1 MITLCGSCGKVEQF
15 CTCLLPLP
23 TPPPPPPIGE
33 ISPELRRV
41 LIVLAA
47 IVKLSNS
54 Y

>member
-1 MITLCGSCGKVEQF
+1 MITLCGSCHKPEQF
-15 CTCLLPLP
+15 CTCLQPVAKP
-23 TPPPPPPIGE
+23 MPPPAQE
-33 ISPELRRV
+33 ISPELRAA